1 MSLLKTMPS
10 QRSELPLMTFARK
23 VKPHNVYY
31 MSYGA
36 CCNTLTQDACTAV
49 SCVTRVFTV
58 LLTVAWT
65 GQHSRACAA
74 RDSIQIWCEK
84 GVFKS

>member
-36 CCNTLTQDACTAV
+36 CCNTLTQKCMY
-49 SCVTRVFTV
+49 SSFLC
-58 LLTVAWT
+58 
-65 GQHSRACAA
+65 HSSIYCASHCSLDWPA
-74 RDSIQIWCEK
+74 FESVCCKRQYTDM
-84 GVFKS
+84 V